1 MRCSSLFKQRLC
13 LCPFV
18 ESRGRPSARALP
30 SAPLGVKSFSFFFFF
45 FLLNNNKIKIKAS
58 FITPRPRIAAQLSWQ
73 FGLSWERRNAYTYP
87 VLLNVLPRSVAD
99 AESGEGL
106 DRQTDMWSR
115 RVMRAMLLLLSCA
128 TATLPHQGEG
138 GGGMDRILKPDRPRP
153 DQTDGGEDGAW
164 GGERENEDPRSRS
177 FDDAAETADQNSTAR
192 PDPEPEPEPD
202 PRTPSGTGPCFGLVE
217 EHEAVGRDLLNA
229 VLEGWGR
236 EREPE
241 QEDLTRFGL
250 CSDPD
255 GNSTG
260 LDAVLSALAKG
271 VEKDRGGLHVLHPT
285 KALGGR
291 RGAPEERADPPLP
304 PAPPTAPL
312 PPRRPGPRPDLC
324 PGGTAST
331 GGMRV
336 SFGSPSLLPH
346 RQTVC
351 VSAGTRYAVLTRRQ
365 TKDHGHGQ
373 GQGQGQG
380 QGHVVLR
387 ITVEAN
393 RAEEGEKRSLQD
405 LLTGEG
411 VGRTGT
417 QGPLL
422 LFQSRILDSADSPSN
437 GLAPEVSPSPGP
449 LAPSRTFHFLC
460 VLQKFLSEALSPEKA
475 ESVPAQAA
483 SVSLDSL
490 QSLPPLTLG
499 ASSSES
505 LLLGLLNS
513 SAPTLLRLEEAAARA
528 AREAT
533 GGCGLGDRLQR
544 LRELGSL
551 PGEGAAPPADKGSD
565 REAQYRALLLFKALQ
580 TVLGAW
586 EEERSLRYVLEPAT
600 AAINNCE
607 GPCGFP
613 LAEANNHAIL
623 LHSHEQSGQPLGR
636 SPCCVPLRYA
646 DLQVV
651 ELKGAGTEITIKP
664 NMVATRCGCR

>member
-1 MRCSSLFKQRLC
+1 
-13 LCPFV
+13 
-18 ESRGRPSARALP
+18 
-30 SAPLGVKSFSFFFFF
+30 
-45 FLLNNNKIKIKAS
+45 
-58 FITPRPRIAAQLSWQ
+58 
-73 FGLSWERRNAYTYP
+73 
-87 VLLNVLPRSVAD
+87 
-99 AESGEGL
+99 
-106 DRQTDMWSR
+106 MWSR

-285 KALGGR
+285 KELWGADEEHQR
-291 RGAPEERADPPLP
+291 RELTLRFLLPPPLP
-304 PAPPTAPL
+304 HSRLGGLAPVLIFAL
-312 PPRRPGPRPDLC
+312 
-324 PGGTAST
+324 GGTAST
-331 GGMRV
+331 GAMRV

-365 TKDHGHGQ
+365 TKDHGH

-513 SAPTLLRLEEAAARA
+513 SAPTLFSFPRRAGELLEHRVELDLQPPLVAVLRLRLEEAAARA

-586 EEERSLRYVLEPAT
+586 EEERSLRSARGGQEGSGKGGGCRLQPLSVSLKSYVLEPAT

-664 NMVATRCGCR
+664 NMVAMRCGCR